1 MDKNVIF
8 HPFTES
14 TKQHIMTQKRYH
26 KSLTSLTLGNKEL
39 VVTGGEDEDLKIWDV
54 SSLPGDAPTTIAT
67 VEGHCGEI
75 SSIKSLG
82 GVKGKGWV
90 AISTSLDGTL
100 RRWTLQGTHSDLSIY
115 EMLKYQTCWSRKR

>member
-8 HPFTES
+8 HPFSTS
-14 TKQHIMTQKRYH
+14 TKQHIMPQKRYH

-39 VVTGGEDEDLKIWDV
+39 VVTGGEDEDLIVWDV
-54 SSLPGDAPTTIAT
+54 STLPGDQPKTIAT

-75 SSIKSLG
+75 SSIKSLE

-90 AISTSLDGTL
+90 AVSTSLDGTL
-100 RRWTLQGTHSDLSIY
+100 RRWTLQGTLS
-115 EMLKYQTCWSRKR
+115 

>member
-8 HPFTES
+8 HPFSES

-54 SSLPGDAPTTIAT
+54 SSLPGDAPKTIAT

-100 RRWTLQGTHSDLSIY
+100 RRWTLQGTQPDLSF
-115 EMLKYQTCWSRKR
+115 

>member
-1 MDKNVIF
+1 
-8 HPFTES
+8 
-14 TKQHIMTQKRYH
+14 MTQKRYH

-39 VVTGGEDEDLKIWDV
+39 VVTGGEDEDLKTWDV
-54 SSLPGDAPTTIAT
+54 SSLPGDPPKTIAT

-100 RRWTLQGTHSDLSIY
+100 RRWTLQGKHSHLSTYGMLMYKIY
-115 EMLKYQTCWSRKR
+115 WSRKRSYTRRGRMNPE

>member
-8 HPFTES
+8 HPFSTS
-14 TKQHIMTQKRYH
+14 TKQHIMPQKRYH

-39 VVTGGEDEDLKIWDV
+39 VVTGGEDEDLKVWDV
-54 SSLPGDAPTTIAT
+54 STLPGDHPKTIAT

-75 SSIKSLG
+75 SSIKSLE

-90 AISTSLDGTL
+90 AVSTSLDGTL
-100 RRWTLQGTHSDLSIY
+100 RRWTLQGTLS
-115 EMLKYQTCWSRKR
+115 